1 MLLSSTLD
9 PSGLNQTTAFTYD
22 ARGNRLTSTLDPTSP
37 LNPTGLNRKT
47 VHQYDLRGNVIKT
60 ILPDLR
66 ESTNGHDALNRVL
79 TATDSKN
86 QTIAHSYWHETSS
99 PLTLTDSKN
108 QTTAWTYNNRGQL
121 LTKTY
126 PNGDDHAYSYDALGR
141 MATHTTPKNE
151 ICTYSYNLR
160 DRQLLANWNT
170 TTPDTAKTYW
180 ADGLIKSI
188 DNGVSKSDFA
198 YNARHE
204 LTSETQTLASRPART
219 VSYKY
224 DADGL
229 RSELTGSNEVSPIT
243 YAWTA
248 KFQLESVASAG
259 PPPLASYAY
268 DKAGRNTAI
277 AHENGITE
285 SKSYNAAGELL
296 ANLHLQGG
304 STVNGHTYTLDAT
317 GRRTAEVRSGDLT
330 VYSSYGYDAT
340 NQVVS
345 ADYGSSLADAYVYDP
360 MGNRT
365 SASVASQGGT
375 NTTYTSN
382 SANQYTSITGLTPIS
397 HDANGNLLQ
406 QNDVIYTKDSENRLL
421 SVTPALPAL
430 GAKALVH
437 TYDGQARR
445 VTRSIR
451 EWTAG
456 GWNVTETIQFI
467 YDGWNVI
474 EEHALGGGGSTFVRN
489 FTWGQDFGGSTT
501 LQAAGGVG
509 GLLLA
514 EEITGSTTTAYHF
527 HYDGNG
533 NVTKI
538 ADLVGTT
545 VASYRYDAFGNTLA
559 ATGSYA
565 AQNRYRFSSKP
576 LDGEVTI
583 APLYYYG
590 YRFYDPN
597 TGRWPSRDPIEERG
611 GTNLYGFAGNCPVVL
626 FDKLGLCSTCPEGS
640 VIRGNPAGLN
650 AQNKSGKK
658 GCDAEYR
665 SESQG
670 KKPDGGNGC
679 GAAGSIW
686 SFPGTGPGGAN
697 FERACNK
704 HADCYST
711 CGKSQAECD
720 EKLKSDLFNEC
731 AAVSGSGK
739 CEALAGAYHKGV
751 QWRGEKPHKD
761 AQDSH
766 CKWIPCCSK

>member
-1 MLLSSTLD
+1 M
-9 PSGLNQTTAFTYD
+9 
-22 ARGNRLTSTLDPTSP
+22 
-37 LNPTGLNRKT
+37 
-47 VHQYDLRGNVIKT
+47 
-60 ILPDLR
+60 
-66 ESTNGHDALNRVL
+66 
-79 TATDSKN
+79 
-86 QTIAHSYWHETSS
+86 
-99 PLTLTDSKN
+99 
-108 QTTAWTYNNRGQL
+108 
-121 LTKTY
+121 
-126 PNGDDHAYSYDALGR
+126 
-141 MATHTTPKNE
+141 
-151 ICTYSYNLR
+151 
-160 DRQLLANWNT
+160 
-170 TTPDTAKTYW
+170 
-180 ADGLIKSI
+180 KSI

-204 LTSETQTLASRPART
+204 LTSETQTLAGRPART

-229 RSELTGSNEVSPIT
+229 RSDIVYPSAKIVEL
-243 YAWTA
+243 AWTA
-248 KFQLESVASAG
+248 RAQLAAVTADG
-259 PPPLASYAY
+259 PPPFANYTY
-268 DKAGRNTAI
+268 DKAGRVTAVI
-277 AHENGITE
+277 HENGITE

-304 STVNGHTYTLDAT
+304 SAVNGHTYTLDAT

-330 VYSSYGYDAT
+330 VTSSYGYDAT

-345 ADYGSSLADAYVYDP
+345 ADYGNSLADAYDP

-365 SASVASQGGT
+365 SANVASQGGT

-430 GAKALVH
+430 GSKALVH

-474 EEHALGGGGSTFVRN
+474 EEHALGGGGTTLVRN
-489 FTWGQDFGGSTT
+489 FTWGQDLGGSTT

-514 EEITGSTTTAYHF
+514 EEFTGSTTTAYHF

-565 AQNRYRFSSKP
+565 AQNRYRFSTKP
-576 LDGEVTI
+576 LDSEVTN

-590 YRFYDPN
+590 YRYYDPT
-597 TGRWPSRDPIEERG
+597 TGRWPSRDPIEEIG
-611 GTNLYGFAGNCPVVL
+611 GINLYGFVGNQALSKIDFLGNLSFEQNTTLGGCIPLAPGVAFCIAG
-626 FDKLGLCSTCPEGS
+626 GWS
-640 VIRGNPAGLN
+640 VEN
-650 AQNKSGKK
+650 S
-658 GCDAEYR
+658 
-665 SESQG
+665 
-670 KKPDGGNGC
+670 
-679 GAAGSIW
+679 
-686 SFPGTGPGGAN
+686 
-697 FERACNK
+697 
-704 HADCYST
+704 
-711 CGKSQAECD
+711 
-720 EKLKSDLFNEC
+720 
-731 AAVSGSGK
+731 
-739 CEALAGAYHKGV
+739 
-751 QWRGEKPHKD
+751 
-761 AQDSH
+761 
-766 CKWIPCCSK
+766 PCCSDDGTKKRYTIASGNVEVFLQFGSFLPYTVSITKGLDLSPDPLPTCPDGVEPEACVKVGINVGQINGECSWCVEGGLSCDVIGVRLRPGCLILRGILGFACPGRRVSGLDRRRLSLPGRVL